1 MAPNHTDDAFLLVEA
16 LSNLK
21 ERTNLE
27 TLFTD
32 GGYGS
37 PDTDQTLQKN
47 LVEQIQTTIRCR
59 APSSEKLNLADF
71 EIKQTENGKP
81 TQITCPQQ
89 QTMAVH
95 LGSQKKNYVARFE
108 AAVCQACPFFQK
120 GACPAQRGKR
130 DLRFHL
136 RFSQEQANMSQ
147 LRRRS
152 LAHQKE
158 GRNLRAAIEATVR
171 SVKHPF
177 PAGKLSVRGKF
188 RVACMLIGS
197 AAMSNVRR
205 IQRYLESKMKVE
217 NEPKYPQKRPKGSQ
231 EQSTGSFF
239 AWLKAVWD
247 GWNTPM
253 MLRKLCFGC

>member
-1 MAPNHTDDAFLLVEA
+1 MEA

-37 PDTDQTLQKN
+37 PDADQTLQKN
-47 LVEQIQTTIRCR
+47 LVEQIQTTIRGR

-71 EIKQTENGKP
+71 EIKQTESGKL

-108 AAVCQACPFFQK
+108 AVVCQAFPFFQK

-136 RFSQEQANMSQ
+136 RFSQEQANLSQ
-147 LRRRS
+147 RRRRS

-158 GRNLRAAIEATVR
+158 GRNLRTAIEATVR
-171 SVKHPF
+171 QVKYPF
-177 PAGKLSVRGKF
+177 PASKLPVRGRF
-188 RVACMLIGS
+188 RVTCLMIGS
-197 AAMSNVRR
+197 ALVSNVRR
-205 IQRYLESKMKVE
+205 IQRYLETKMKVE
-217 NEPKYPQKRPKGSQ
+217 NEPKYPQKGPKGSQ
-231 EQSTGSFF
+231 EQSMGSFF
-239 AWLKAVWD
+239 AWLKSVWD